1 MSIYGI
7 QGAAAQPPANAA
19 GNTASVT
26 DLMERVQKEVF
37 TYFPEY
43 KKRAFSD
50 PPYAAQFQQGLQ
62 QLALGQPK
70 AGDSKETIDKL
81 TAENRR
87 LVYNYTTGFKTGGEE
102 RVYKKLIDQAVV
114 LVRARELLGP
124 GNSPEIDTLKTALQ
138 GSFNSVFGANG
149 FFKITFLQAM
159 MMEDEEFTLDSEW

>member
-7 QGAAAQPPANAA
+7 QGAAAQPLANAA

-43 KKRAFSD
+43 EKRAFSD

-62 QLALGQPK
+62 QLALRQPK
-70 AGDSKETIDKL
+70 AGDSKETIAKL
-81 TAENRR
+81 IADNRR
-87 LVYNYTTGFKTGGEE
+87 LVYNYTTGFKAGGEE

-114 LVRARELLGP
+114 LMRARELLGP
-124 GNSPEIDTLKTALQ
+124 GNSPEIATLKKALQ
-138 GSFNSVFGANG
+138 GSFTTVFGS
-149 FFKITFLQAM
+149 KTF
-159 MMEDEEFTLDSEW
+159 